1 MARRSTAD
9 ELAADL
15 FDGIS
20 LVVRRMRQHRAPDEP
35 TLPER
40 AALSRLHRGGPAASA
55 ELARYE
61 QITPQA
67 MGTTLASLESRG
79 LIERSADPHDGR
91 RIIVSLTDAGRDV
104 LRHKRDTRTRQ
115 LTDALEA
122 GFTPAELDALRTA
135 VPLLQRL
142 ADHL

>member
-1 MARRSTAD
+1 VD

-20 LVVRRMRQHRAPDEP
+20 LVVRRLRQVRAPEEP
-35 TLPER
+35 SLPER
-40 AALSRLHRGGPAASA
+40 AALARLNRGGPAASA
-55 ELARYE
+55 ELARLE

-67 MGTTLASLESRG
+67 MGTTLAGLERRG

-91 RIIVSLTDAGRDV
+91 RIIVSLTDAGREA
-104 LRHKRDTRTRQ
+104 LQHKRDARTRQ
-115 LTDALEA
+115 IAEALDA
-122 GFTPAELDALRTA
+122 GFTPADLDALRA
-135 VPLLQRL
+135 VAPLLQRL

>member
-1 MARRSTAD
+1 VD

-20 LVVRRMRQHRAPDEP
+20 LVVRRLRQVRAPEEP
-35 TLPER
+35 SLPER
-40 AALSRLHRGGPAASA
+40 AALARLNRGGPAASA
-55 ELARYE
+55 ELARLE

-67 MGTTLASLESRG
+67 MGTTLAGLERRG

-91 RIIVSLTDAGRDV
+91 RIIVSLTDAGREA
-104 LRHKRDTRTRQ
+104 LQHKRDARTRQ
-115 LTDALEA
+115 IAEALDA
-122 GFTPAELDALRTA
+122 GFTPAELDALRA
-135 VPLLQRL
+135 VAPLLQRL